1 MLIDDSVDLTVG
13 IKKNKNV
20 IVLDDDSVEKSI
32 EAVVGEDQ
40 PRPVL

>member
-40 PRPVL
+40 PHPVL